1 MHYLCYYCKW
11 RDEVKKYLFFVM
23 FLCLI
28 IFSGCNNLSDNSNS
42 NQNMAKETV
51 EEDTAEDNANIGMQ
65 KDDKQAEETDSE
77 TKVDNKTD
85 RKVIY
90 NADLQIEVQNY
101 EQTFN
106 NLDEE
111 ITALDGYIVDSN
123 INEDEEDGSKNG
135 HITARI
141 PQEDFKSFI
150 KTVEKGSSKV
160 LESSTSGE
168 DVTEEYVDL
177 ESRLNSKEVVEDRLL
192 TFMEEAD
199 KTEDLLKISNDLA
212 EVQEEIEALKGQINY
227 LDDKSDLA
235 TVSIYMQ
242 EENVALSGIDEG
254 ELNTWEKT
262 KQQLMK
268 SINFLISAFSGIF
281 IFIVGNLPV
290 FILLGIIGFIIY
302 LIIRRMTRNR
312 KES

>member
-1 MHYLCYYCKW
+1 MYYLCYYWKW

-23 FLCLI
+23 FLCFI

-42 NQNMAKETV
+42 NQNMAKEAV
-51 EEDTAEDNANIGMQ
+51 DEDTTEDNTNIGMQ
-65 KDDKQAEETDSE
+65 KGDKQAEEADSE

-106 NLDEE
+106 DLDEE
-111 ITALDGYIVDSN
+111 ITELDGYIVDSN
-123 INEDEEDGSKNG
+123 INEDVEDGSKNG

-141 PQEDFKSFI
+141 PQEDFNSFI
-150 KTVEKGSSKV
+150 KTVEEGSSKV

-177 ESRLNSKEVVEDRLL
+177 ESRLKSKEVVEDRLL

-242 EENVALSGIDEG
+242 EKSVALSGTGEG
-254 ELNTWEKT
+254 KLNTWEKT

-290 FILLGIIGFIIY
+290 FILLGLISFIIY
-302 LIIRRMTRNR
+302 LIIRRMTKNR